1 VVSRPAHGA
10 AGDLIE
16 DRQADGLGRAKMRL
30 LIAAVGKLKQ
40 GPERELFAH
49 YLGRAEA
56 AGRKLHLSPLNVIEV
71 AESKAATA
79 RARMQAEA
87 ETLLGKV
94 PASHRLI
101 CLDPGGETISSE
113 SFAKL
118 LAKLRDQGADGL
130 AFVVGGPDGVAEE
143 ARSRAEI
150 VLSLG
155 PMTLPHGLARIVLA
169 EQIYRAAT
177 ILAGHPYHR
186 A

>member
-1 VVSRPAHGA
+1 
-10 AGDLIE
+10 
-16 DRQADGLGRAKMRL
+16 MRL

-56 AGRKLHLSPLNVIEV
+56 AGRKLHLSPLTVLEV
-71 AESKAATA
+71 AESKATTA
-79 RARMQAEA
+79 GARIQAEA
-87 ETLLGKV
+87 EALLAKV
-94 PASHRLI
+94 PSSHRLV
-101 CLDPGGETISSE
+101 CLDRQGEALSSAA
-113 SFAKL
+113 FAEL
-118 LAKLRDQGADGL
+118 LAKWRDGGAEGVAFLIGGADGL
-130 AFVVGGPDGVAEE
+130 PPETLAKA
-143 ARSRAEI
+143 AKAI
-150 VLSLG
+150 SLG

>member
-1 VVSRPAHGA
+1 
-10 AGDLIE
+10 
-16 DRQADGLGRAKMRL
+16 MRL

-56 AGRKLHLSPLNVIEV
+56 AGRKLHLSPLAVLEV
-71 AESKAATA
+71 AESKATTA
-79 RARMQAEA
+79 GARIQAEA
-87 ETLLGKV
+87 EALLAKV
-94 PASHRLI
+94 PSSHRLV
-101 CLDPGGETISSE
+101 CLDRQGEALSSAALAE
-113 SFAKL
+113 L
-118 LAKLRDQGADGL
+118 LAKWRDGGAEGVAFLIGGADGL
-130 AFVVGGPDGVAEE
+130 PPQTLAKA
-143 ARSRAEI
+143 AKAI
-150 VLSLG
+150 SLG